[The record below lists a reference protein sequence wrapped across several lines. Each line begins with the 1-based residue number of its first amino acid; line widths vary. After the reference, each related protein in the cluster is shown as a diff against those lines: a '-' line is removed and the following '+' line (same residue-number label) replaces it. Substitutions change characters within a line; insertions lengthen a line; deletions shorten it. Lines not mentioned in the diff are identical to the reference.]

1 MRIGFI
7 GDVVGKPGRRVVQQ
21 QLPAIRDRYE
31 LDVVIVNGENIA
43 GGSGITPQLYQRLI
57 SYGVDGVTLGDHA
70 FRQRDLMPVIDDLD
84 RLARPANWPES
95 APGRRYLEID
105 ALDGNAVVYVITVL
119 GRLYMTSAQAD
130 DPYAT
135 VDLLLDEIEAIHPS
149 RAQPPVVIVE
159 IHGEATSEKVAMGH
173 YFDGRVSAVVG
184 THTHI
189 PTADAKILPG
199 GTGYITDLGMTG
211 PYDSVLGRRKDRVV
225 QFMTTAVP
233 AQFDVATED
242 VRLCGVIIETGKS
255 GRTVHIERLEVA
267 AEMDRPP
274 FSE

>member
-1 MRIGFI
+1 MRIGFF
-7 GDVVGKPGRRVVQQ
+7 GDIVGKPGRRVVQQ
-21 QLPAIRDRYE
+21 QLPEIRHRYE
-31 LDVVIVNGENIA
+31 LDTIIVNGENIA

-70 FRQRDLMPVIDDLD
+70 FRQRDLVPVIDDLD

-105 ALDGNAVVYVITVL
+105 AFNGNAKIYVITVL
-119 GRLYMTSAQAD
+119 GRLFMTSAQAD

-149 RAQPPVVIVE
+149 RAQPPIIIVE
-159 IHGEATSEKVAMGH
+159 IHAEATSEKVAMGH
-173 YFDGRVSAVVG
+173 YFDGRVTAVVG

-211 PYDSVLGRRKDRVV
+211 PYDSVLGRRKDRVL

-233 AQFDVATED
+233 AQFDVASED
-242 VRLCGVIIETGKS
+242 VKLCGVIIETSKNGLA
-255 GRTVHIERLEVA
+255 VDMERLEVA
-267 AEMDRPP
+267 ADMDRPP